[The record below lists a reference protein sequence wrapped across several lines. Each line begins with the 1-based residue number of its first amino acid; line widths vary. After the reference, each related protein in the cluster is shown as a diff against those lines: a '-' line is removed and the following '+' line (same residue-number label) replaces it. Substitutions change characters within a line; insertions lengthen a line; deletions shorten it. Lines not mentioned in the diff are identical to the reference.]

1 MDSWHRGH
9 TCVYG
14 EAHRETVLL
23 QSHTQATLFS
33 KNICSCILTTIVLH
47 MTFFTAQGGLYLK
60 AANASR
66 RGCGTHKKHGLRLG
80 SKEHYA

>member
-14 EAHRETVLL
+14 EAHRQTVLL

-33 KNICSCILTTIVLH
+33 KKHLLLHFDNNSFACDFFFFFILPG
-47 MTFFTAQGGLYLK
+47 GGLYLK

-66 RGCGTHKKHGLRLG
+66 RGAERTK
-80 SKEHYA
+80 SMEAWQ